1 MNIAGLNNSGKSDL
15 LKLIVY
21 ETKLKSGQIWIHGY
35 PVHRHRMRCYRMV
48 GYCPQYDNL
57 PAEFTPRQLLYIQA
71 LFQGHRKRDARIVTE
86 ALIRMLGLYQC
97 CDRSVHVCTSGEER
111 RMFYAFAVL
120 SSPRLVCVDGV
131 PAGLDPIAK
140 RIILSV
146 TTIMQSMGTSFLYTS
161 LNGLDSERLC
171 VRTPVLFEGELWM
184 IRSMGK
190 ENVNY
195 KNGYQLEVRF
205 KRKVN
210 PNVSMSRATWNRI
223 NHFPLSPH
231 KKFTAFM
238 EIKFPNAVLR

>member
-161 LNGLDSERLC
+161 LNGLDSETAVCANTRP
-171 VRTPVLFEGELWM
+171 VRGRTVDDSLHGEGERELQEWLPAGG
-184 IRSMGK
+184 SFQAQGQSQCQH
-190 ENVNY
+190 VA
-195 KNGYQLEVRF
+195 GHLE
-205 KRKVN
+205 
-210 PNVSMSRATWNRI
+210 
-223 NHFPLSPH
+223 PH
-231 KKFTAFM
+231 
-238 EIKFPNAVLR
+238 